1 MSIPSPSRRIS
12 PSSRIVDVVEDVA
25 GILIPD
31 PYRWLEEETDE
42 VRDWQRA
49 QAAFATETVT
59 AGGCTDAARA
69 LVAEHDVGV
78 RPDLPR
84 YAGGSW
90 FRVVDDDEDGA
101 TIVMS
106 AGPFLAGRPL
116 VALSAFD
123 EGDHPAVLSWF
134 APSPDGRVLALG
146 VCTDGSEHNTVRLID
161 VATGAVRDDAPPEVL
176 HSAWGG
182 GVSWLPDSTGFLFL
196 ALRGGAADFHQVV
209 YRHDLGVSGPSVL
222 EEIPLP
228 PGSREYT
235 RVQFSTDGRWAVASH
250 RVGRPVPVAVRDLRA
265 GTPWRPFVDGSAGT
279 VAGHV
284 VGDEYIAVTDQ
295 GAARGRVVAIPLDE
309 QHPDDPDR
317 WRVLVPEGETVL
329 RAIHPVGE
337 HLYLTGFEETAA
349 RVRVLRADGTDAGA
363 VPLPADGALGGAFFP
378 LTGLTPDDGSG
389 DFLFSFS
396 TLTTSWGVYR
406 HRPGDA
412 FVDELLAPRITV
424 DATVEYRRALAAD
437 GTPIPYHVVRPA
449 GREPEEPA
457 PALISAYGAA
467 GIPTLPRYQPDLAA
481 FVAAGGVLVQAYLRG
496 GGEFGSDWF
505 RGADRENRRVRDGD
519 LVAVAHDLIDR
530 RLTAP
535 DRLALTGGSDG
546 GLMCGVAVTE
556 HPQLWRAVLPRAPLL
571 DLIGGIRIPYLEFVI
586 RKAWGDPDD
595 ADDVR
600 RLRRSSPY
608 ELVTDAVFPLV
619 YVQAG
624 ATDPRCPPAQARK
637 FVARMQAS
645 QRGEQSILLHVFENA
660 GHGAGTSAEVLQ
672 QQDAEWL
679 ACLMAAL
686 DLTSS
691 PRSSPL

>member
-1 MSIPSPSRRIS
+1 MSIGYPPSRT
-12 PSSRIVDVVEDVA
+12 VDVVEEVA
-25 GILIPD
+25 GILIAD
-31 PYRWLEEETDE
+31 PYRWLEDETAE
-42 VRDWQRA
+42 VREWQRA
-49 QAAFATETVT
+49 QAALAVETVH
-59 AGGCTDAARA
+59 AGGRSDAARE
-69 LVAEHDVGV
+69 LVGRYDEGS
-78 RPDLPR
+78 RPDLPQ
-84 YAGGSW
+84 YGGGSW
-90 FRVVDDDEDGA
+90 FRTTDGA
-101 TIVMS
+101 DQAIVVS
-106 AGPFLAGRPL
+106 EAPFVAGRRL
-116 VALSAFD
+116 IALAEFD
-123 EGDHPAVLSWF
+123 QDDHPAVLSWF

-146 VCTDGSEHNTVRLID
+146 VCTDGSEHNTIRLID
-161 VATGAVRDDAPPEVL
+161 VETGMIREDAPSEVL

-182 GVSWLPDSTGFLFL
+182 GVSWLPDSSGFLFL
-196 ALRGGAADFHQVV
+196 ALSGDAAEFRQIV
-209 YRHDLGVSGPSVL
+209 YRHDLGAAGPSAI

-228 PGSREYT
+228 RGSREYT

-250 RVGRPVPVAVRDLRA
+250 RVGRPVPVAVRDLQA
-265 GTPWRPFVDGSAGT
+265 GSPWRPFIDDCVDT
-279 VAGHV
+279 VAGHII
-284 VGDEYIAVTDQ
+284 GDDYVAVTDH
-295 GAARGRVVAIPLDE
+295 GAARGRVVAIPLDDP
-309 QHPDDPDR
+309 HPNDPGR
-317 WRVLVPEGETVL
+317 WRVLVPEGESVL
-329 RAIHPVGE
+329 RALHPVGE

-349 RVRVLRADGTDAGA
+349 RIRVLRADGLEVGV
-363 VPLPADGALGGAFFP
+363 VPLPGDGALGGAFFP
-378 LTGLTPDDGSG
+378 LTGLVPDDGSG

-396 TLTTSWGVYR
+396 TLTTSWGAYR
-406 HRPGDA
+406 HRPGDET
-412 FVDELLAPRITV
+412 VEVLLAPRIGV

-449 GREPEEPA
+449 GGESAAPA

-496 GGEFGSDWF
+496 GGEFGSGWF

-519 LVAVAHDLIDR
+519 LVAVAQDLIAQGIS
-530 RLTAP
+530 AP

-595 ADDVR
+595 PDDVR

-608 ELVTDAVFPLV
+608 ELVADAEFPLV

-637 FVARMQAS
+637 FVARMQAA
-645 QRGEQSILLHVFENA
+645 QHGTQPILLHVYENA
-660 GHGAGTSAEVLQ
+660 GHGAGTSPEVLQ
-672 QQDAEWL
+672 EQDTEWL

-686 DLTSS
+686 DLNA
-691 PRSSPL
+691 PKRRSPL